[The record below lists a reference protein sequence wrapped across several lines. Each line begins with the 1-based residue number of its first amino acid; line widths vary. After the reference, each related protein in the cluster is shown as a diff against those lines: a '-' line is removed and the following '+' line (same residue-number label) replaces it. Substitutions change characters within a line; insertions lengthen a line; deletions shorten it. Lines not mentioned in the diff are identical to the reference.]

1 MTITFLNQL
10 LLCVSH
16 FPTDFK
22 TIFNLMCF
30 RIITKTFFWLT
41 MTEREREKERE
52 GVYFVF
58 SCMRQNHI
66 LVLLHAIKWSITF
79 IYRTKMTIKQLH
91 KITLCL
97 IPILKYCYNSSLSSW
112 FCFGFLRHNTYFVMM
127 IWKFEALLFKFNRI
141 TFYSFH
147 SYWKYQIDIRNYKMH
162 SHIDYANNFSSLQIL
177 WLGEI

>member
-1 MTITFLNQL
+1 MTITFHNQL

-16 FPTDFK
+16 FLTDFK

-30 RIITKTFFWLT
+30 RIITKTSFWLT
-41 MTEREREKERE
+41 MTVRKRGR
-52 GVYFVF
+52 GYICVF
-58 SCMRQNHI
+58 LYETKSYISVSTCYKVI
-66 LVLLHAIKWSITF
+66 DY
-79 IYRTKMTIKQLH
+79 IYIQDKMTIKQLH

-112 FCFGFLRHNTYFVMM
+112 FCFGFLRHTTYFVMM

-147 SYWKYQIDIRNYKMH
+147 SYWKYQIDIRN
-162 SHIDYANNFSSLQIL
+162 
-177 WLGEI
+177 